1 MLFLPKRYFE
11 GKITATQR
19 KAFVRAAEADWESLA
34 KIKIAF
40 KTSSDAMIHWAPIAE
55 KLRKLD
61 EGIALNFI
69 HFRWM
74 SVPLDV
80 KGLVNTEAVVQY

>member
-1 MLFLPKRYFE
+1 
-11 GKITATQR
+11 
-19 KAFVRAAEADWESLA
+19 
-34 KIKIAF
+34 
-40 KTSSDAMIHWAPIAE
+40 MIHWAPIAE
-55 KLRKLD
+55 VLRKLD
-61 EGIALNFI
+61 EEIALNFI